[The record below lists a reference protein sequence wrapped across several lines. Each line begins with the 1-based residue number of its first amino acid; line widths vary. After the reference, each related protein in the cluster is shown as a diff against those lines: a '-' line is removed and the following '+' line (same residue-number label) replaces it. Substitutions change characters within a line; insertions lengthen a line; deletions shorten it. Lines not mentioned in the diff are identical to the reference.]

1 MKRRPRNSKL
11 IAEINIAPF
20 TDVILVLLIVFIVTT
35 PLIYRSSIKI
45 ALPRVS
51 NNQQPL
57 ETKDINVSIT
67 STGDIYLNNEKF
79 NLKLDLDVFKFKLK
93 HMMKSYNDPA
103 IIINGDR
110 NVKYDYVVQVIDAAT
125 ASASILTTA
134 ACGFDDASSRSGG
147 GPTSG
152 R

>member
-1 MKRRPRNSKL
+1 MRRRQRNSKL

-20 TDVILVLLIVFIVTT
+20 TDVILVLLIVFMVTT

-57 ETKDINVSIT
+57 ESRDINVSIT
-67 STGDIYLNNEKF
+67 SIGEVFLENERY
-79 NLKLDLDVFKFKLK
+79 NLKMDLDVFKFKLK
-93 HMMKSYNDPA
+93 QIMKTYKDPA

-110 NVKYDYVVQVIDAAT
+110 NVKYDYVVQVIDAASKVGIKHLVLAT
-125 ASASILTTA
+125 E
-134 ACGFDDASSRSGG
+134 FKR
-147 GPTSG
+147 
-152 R
+152 